1 MGFLDKLLNNAAKK
15 AISDAIDSVTGSNS
29 NTSNNSIPVSQ
40 PQAAP
45 APIPQESA
53 YEDNRTLEQKLDAI
67 FPAEFPSYQVQK
79 DISPAT
85 MGATDAHLMPY
96 SYVISQNGQVR
107 LIVMRCDRN
116 TCSTRA
122 YRFSKEFALR
132 NNITLIN
139 FLEQS
144 PNEERYVIDRLH
156 QYI

>member
-1 MGFLDKLLNNAAKK
+1 MGFLDKLLNSAAKK
-15 AISDAIDSVTGSNS
+15 AISEAIDSVTGSNS
-29 NTSNNSIPVSQ
+29 NTNNTSV
-40 PQAAP
+40 PQSAP
-45 APIPQESA
+45 APIPQESS

-67 FPAEFPSYQVQK
+67 FPAEFPSNQMHKEV
-79 DISPAT
+79 SPAT

-96 SYVISQNGQVR
+96 SYVLSQNGQIR

-122 YRFSKEFALR
+122 YRFSKEFAQR

-144 PNEERYVIDRLH
+144 PNEESYVIDRLH
-156 QYI
+156 QYL